1 MTVIKVVN
9 NIYRL
14 GNDIGLGAR
23 GKMGGKLCEW
33 YIPSTIRPS
42 LHTSPKKAVQY
53 HTYVLQTLK
62 EQFRKIFDLNFSVSD
77 SLVPN
82 KKVTFWEIFDIII

>member
-23 GKMGGKLCEW
+23 GKMGGKLCE
-33 YIPSTIRPS
+33 
-42 LHTSPKKAVQY
+42 
-53 HTYVLQTLK
+53 
-62 EQFRKIFDLNFSVSD
+62 
-77 SLVPN
+77 
-82 KKVTFWEIFDIII
+82 